1 MPGKLWLVTAS
12 TLSDKHKSYN
22 KFYNGCG
29 TRESVIIN
37 YSYNMN
43 RFMDFATDRK
53 YITGESNFN
62 DLAALDSNTV
72 TELLQAYVFHLN
84 KRVKGVSTRSYLNAP
99 ELFFNMN
106 NVLWNHVIVKKSIH
120 RDDTIPG
127 GAKAATD
134 DDAFQLIDACINRLE
149 TALLHFLLS
158 TGVRPGAIID
168 PILCVKHLI
177 KMPDGCYAIKVY
189 DESKE
194 GYWAFLTPEAA
205 KALDNYMDWRRK
217 NGEEITSESALFRP
231 TRKKKQWYLKDNT
244 ARDIIYKIIARTSI
258 KRVKTGNRYD
268 KAVIYMFRKRF
279 NGKLKLDENQINSSI
294 AEKLMAHNS
303 KEIKLDTNYLDIPIE
318 RLFKEF
324 KKAILELTVSDEER
338 QKVTIQKK
346 QKRIDELEKKE
357 ITIDEQ
363 QKQIDIMEVQ
373 IQKIQKFEKKV
384 MEGNFPNISV

>member
-1 MPGKLWLVTAS
+1 MPGRVWLQTA
-12 TLSDKHKSYN
+12 TELSDEHRSYS

-43 RFMDFATDRK
+43 RFMDFAADKK
-53 YITGESNFN
+53 YIKNAGNF
-62 DLAALDSNTV
+62 DQLSKLDSNDV
-72 TELLQAYVFHLN
+72 TELLQDYVFFLN

-134 DDAFQLIDACINRLE
+134 DDVSQLIDACNNRLE
-149 TALLHFLLS
+149 TALLHFLFS
-158 TGVRPGAIID
+158 TGIRPGGIID
-168 PILCVKHLI
+168 PILQVKHLI

-189 DESKE
+189 DASKE

-205 KALDNYMDWRRK
+205 KALDNYLNWRK
-217 NGEEITSESALFRP
+217 TNGEEITSESALFRP
-231 TRKKKQWYLKDNT
+231 TRKKKQWYLHDFT
-244 ARDIIYKIIARTSI
+244 ARDIVYKIIARTNI

-279 NGKLKLDENQINSSI
+279 NGKLKLDESQINSNI

-324 KKAILELTVSDEER
+324 KKAIFELTVSDKER
-338 QKVTIQKK
+338 QKITIQKK
-346 QKRIDELEKKE
+346 QEKIDELEKKE
-357 ITIDEQ
+357 ITIENQ
-363 QKQIDIMEVQ
+363 QKQLDDMKARQE
-373 IQKIQKFEKKV
+373 KFEKTW
-384 MEGNFPNISV
+384 MEKSFPGIKG

>member
-1 MPGKLWLVTAS
+1 MPGRVWLQTA
-12 TLSDKHKSYN
+12 TDLSDEHRSYS

-29 TRESVIIN
+29 TRESVIIS

-43 RFMDFATDRK
+43 RFMDFAADKK
-53 YITGESNFN
+53 YIKNACDFDQLSK
-62 DLAALDSNTV
+62 LDSNDV
-72 TELLQAYVFHLN
+72 TELLQAYVFFLN

-120 RDDTIPG
+120 RDDAIPG

-134 DDAFQLIDACINRLE
+134 DDVNQLIDECNNKLE
-149 TALLHFLLS
+149 TALLHFLFS
-158 TGVRPGAIID
+158 TGIRPGGIID
-168 PILCVKHLI
+168 PILQVKHLI
-177 KMPDGCYAIKVY
+177 KMPNGCYAIKVY

-205 KALDNYMDWRRK
+205 KALDDYHNWRK
-217 NGEEITSESALFRP
+217 MNGEKITSESALFRP
-231 TRKKKQWYLKDNT
+231 TRKKKQWYLRDST
-244 ARDIIYKIIARTSI
+244 ARDIVYKIIARTTI

-279 NGKLKLDENQINSSI
+279 NGKLKLDESQINSNI

-324 KKAILELTVSDEER
+324 KKAIFELTVSDKER
-338 QKVTIQKK
+338 QKVEILRQQDTITELQEEKK
-346 QKRIDELEKKE
+346 QHQDTQQQLDEMKKR
-357 ITIDEQ
+357 
-363 QKQIDIMEVQ
+363 QIE
-373 IQKIQKFEKKV
+373 FEKKW
-384 MEGNFPNISV
+384 MEKSFPGIEN